1 VQGAKLV
8 AGPVRNAAG
17 TMTYLFELPGDHPT
31 AWVAPLIVQLD
42 DPTAKATVLNPL
54 FDVKRVAIFR
64 TDSSIRA
71 GPLNS
76 SWPDPVP
83 FGVRVTNYR
92 PGEIDMVLGQPAPAG
107 SALIISENF
116 YPGWTATVDG
126 KPASIARADYT
137 LIGVALP
144 TGAKTVRLRFDSA
157 TYHSGKLLTFL
168 AVGAALLWWGIGSL
182 FDRSLGWSTEAPS
195 I

>member
-1 VQGAKLV
+1 
-8 AGPVRNAAG
+8 
-17 TMTYLFELPGDHPT
+17 
-31 AWVAPLIVQLD
+31 
-42 DPTAKATVLNPL
+42 
-54 FDVKRVAIFR
+54 
-64 TDSSIRA
+64 
-71 GPLNS
+71 
-76 SWPDPVP
+76 
-83 FGVRVTNYR
+83 
-92 PGEIDMVLGQPAPAG
+92 
-107 SALIISENF
+107 
-116 YPGWTATVDG
+116 VDG